1 MNWALLLFLTLLVLP
16 IVSLAFYRYGGG
28 GGFSYFKYSQTVI
41 VQPSS
46 TSTQTVKENGS
57 TLSTA
62 SWLNPSYVGV
72 YNKYYLQ
79 VLPNEEYI
87 ANNVSLTLSI
97 ASITLNVIFP
107 LMISSN
113 SEIKA
118 ISLIG

>member
-1 MNWALLLFLTLLVLP
+1 MKWALLLFLTLLVLP

-46 TSTQTVKENGS
+46 TQTVKENGS

-87 ANNVSLTLSI
+87 TNNVSLTLSI